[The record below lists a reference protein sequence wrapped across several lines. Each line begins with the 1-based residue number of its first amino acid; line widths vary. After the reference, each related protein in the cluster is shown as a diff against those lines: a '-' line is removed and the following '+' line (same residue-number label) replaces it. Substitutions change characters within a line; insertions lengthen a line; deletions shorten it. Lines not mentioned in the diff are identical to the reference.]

1 MAWEGRFDGLLAAA
15 RAGADWAW
23 VEIYDELS
31 PRVLGYLRAR
41 GAREPEDLT
50 AEVFLQIVRDL
61 AGFQGGERAFRS
73 WVFVIAHNRLLDERR
88 KAARRPLQPV
98 PDRVL
103 ESHSLLDEDDGTDV
117 LASQPIGRLLSRL
130 SPDQQAVLLLR
141 ILGDLTVDEVARVV
155 GKRPGAVKALQ
166 RRALNAVRTLLA
178 QEGVTL

>member
-23 VEIYDELS
+23 VEICDELS

-88 KAARRPLQPV
+88 GTARRPVQPV
-98 PDRVL
+98 PDQFL
-103 ESHSLLDEDDGTDV
+103 ESHSIFDEDV

>member
-1 MAWEGRFDGLLAAA
+1 MPWDARFDRLLAAA

-50 AEVFLQIVRDL
+50 GEVFLQIVRDL
-61 AGFQGGERAFRS
+61 AGFQGGERSFRS
-73 WVFVIAHNRLLDERR
+73 WVFVVAHNRLLDERR
-88 KAARRPLQPV
+88 RAARRPVQPV
-98 PDRVL
+98 PDQFL
-103 ESHSLLDEDDGTDV
+103 ESRSILDEDV
-117 LASQPIGRLLSRL
+117 LASQPINRLLSSL

-166 RRALNAVRTLLA
+166 RRALNAVRRLLA
-178 QEGVTL
+178 QEAVTL

>member
-1 MAWEGRFDGLLAAA
+1 MAWEARFDGLLAAA
-15 RAGADWAW
+15 RAGSEWAW

-41 GAREPEDLT
+41 GAREPKDLT
-50 AEVFLQIVRDL
+50 GEVFLQIVRDL
-61 AGFQGGERAFRS
+61 AGFQGAERAFRS

-88 KAARRPLQPV
+88 KAARRPVQLV
-98 PDRVL
+98 PDHFL
-103 ESHSLLDEDDGTDV
+103 EAHTILDEDDGLDE
-117 LASQPIGRLLSRL
+117 LASQPLHRLISRL

-141 ILGDLTVDEVARVV
+141 ILGDLTVDEVALVV

-166 RRALNAVRTLLA
+166 RRALSAVRRQLA